1 MRPAL
6 VYECTEHVTMYLSTN
21 NLDSALSNLNRHH
34 TGYTEVNTIDPDSGE
49 IITRNDIDEESLSN
63 LKEAQYR
70 IRGSTSV
77 KVKVK
82 VFSDGSK
89 TLEIL

>member
-1 MRPAL
+1 MKPTL
-6 VYECTEHVTMYLSTN
+6 IYECAEYVTMYLSTN
-21 NLDSALSNLNRHH
+21 NLDSALSNLNKHY
-34 TGYTEVNTIDPDSGE
+34 TGYKEVNTIDTDSGE
-49 IITRNDIDEESLSN
+49 IVPRNDIDKESLSN

-70 IRGSTSV
+70 IRGSVRV